1 LDTDDFGQQ
10 LREARL
16 KRGHTIEEIARR
28 TKIPAPTLE
37 RLESGERSALPADVF
52 VCGFLRAYAREVGL
66 DGEEAVARFR
76 RQPKAPEG
84 REARDPSYAS
94 ITITQDEEQVAAASP
109 SAGLGARLD
118 ALIAAMT
125 SRIPM
130 LEDALGRKPAFALVV
145 LLVVLVATLTLS
157 LLLGGDP
164 TPGRGLS

>member
-1 LDTDDFGQQ
+1 MDTDDFGYQ

-37 RLESGERSALPADVF
+37 RLESSERAALPADVF

-76 RQPKAPEG
+76 RQAKSPEG
-84 REARDPSYAS
+84 RDPSYAS
-94 ITITQDEEQVAAASP
+94 LTITGTSDEEPVAAASP
-109 SAGLGARLD
+109 IGDKLD
-118 ALIAAMT
+118 AIIAALT

-130 LEDALGRKPAFALVV
+130 LEDALGRKPAFALMV